1 MNSPYLKNMLLFWT
15 KLTVAKKYTI
25 LTWDRK
31 DKIICCPEIIKKN
44 IVHVILAWQAI
55 KFVYFHGN
63 EGSNTL
69 YLLQFF
75 STYANILIYL
85 PYLFKFPKEIISHV

>member
-1 MNSPYLKNMLLFWT
+1 M
-15 KLTVAKKYTI
+15 VAKKYTV

-31 DKIICCPEIIKKN
+31 DKIICCPEIIEN
-44 IVHVILAWQAI
+44 NVHIFLAWQAI
-55 KFVYFHGN
+55 QFVYFHGN
-63 EGSNTL
+63 GVSNTL